1 LTRTNQELR
10 RNLSEYT
17 VLFGYLPHMTK
28 PRKTEPTFTSDSFN
42 VFSKTSAT
50 VTVFRTEFV
59 DYAPKK
65 TSTRHLFPLT

>member
-1 LTRTNQELR
+1 
-10 RNLSEYT
+10 
-17 VLFGYLPHMTK
+17 MTK

-65 TSTRHLFPLT
+65 PSTRHLFPLT